1 MKKFLLSLALPCLA
15 FLISG
20 GCVFVQSSA
29 ITGTTHA
36 ATSGQVIQETANDYG
51 FLHLSAP
58 NGLTQVANQG
68 LLSKCTSG
76 KISNVQTQLSVR
88 DWFYIV
94 QYYEID
100 TTAVCE

>member
-1 MKKFLLSLALPCLA
+1 MKKLLVSLGFPCLA
-15 FLISG
+15 FLISA

-29 ITGTTHA
+29 ITGTHA

-51 FLHLSAP
+51 ILHLSAP

-68 LLSKCTSG
+68 LLSKCSSG

-88 DWFYIV
+88 DWFYVV

-100 TTAVCE
+100 ATAVCE